1 MLLKDFPHIIVGA
14 NTIPRICSVI
24 VQLRKTGSTAMFY
37 LASQAGIEPASA
49 APEATALSIRP
60 LGRASLF

>member
-1 MLLKDFPHIIVGA
+1 
-14 NTIPRICSVI
+14 
-24 VQLRKTGSTAMFY
+24 MFY

>member
-1 MLLKDFPHIIVGA
+1 MWLETGYK
-14 NTIPRICSVI
+14 
-24 VQLRKTGSTAMFY
+24 KTAHFLSRLYKRRRHPTAQTAPT